1 MPKGS
6 RPGTRWDSVIKT
18 KKAGL
23 LTKLLVF
30 ALLVYS
36 IGALWNL
43 NARII
48 SAKEEVQVLKQQVE
62 AQGQHNTELSEA
74 IENSDDPDH
83 RKDIARQ
90 KLGLLEP
97 GEKVFYITD

>member
-1 MPKGS
+1 MFKP
-6 RPGTRWDSVIKT
+6 

-23 LTKLLVF
+23 LTKIVVF
-30 ALLVYS
+30 VLMAYAVV
-36 IGALWNL
+36 ALWNL
-43 NARII
+43 NSRIAH
-48 SAKEEVQVLKQQVE
+48 AKDEVTTLKQQVE
-62 AQGQHNTELSEA
+62 DQVQQNAELSDA
-74 IENSDDPDH
+74 IKNSDDPEH

>member
-1 MPKGS
+1 MF
-6 RPGTRWDSVIKT
+6 KT

-23 LTKLLVF
+23 LTKIVVF
-30 ALLVYS
+30 VLMAYA
-36 IGALWNL
+36 IFALWNL
-43 NARII
+43 NSRIAH
-48 SAKEEVQVLKQQVE
+48 AKDEVTSLKEQVE
-62 AQGQHNTELSEA
+62 MQTQQNAELSDA
-74 IENSDDPDH
+74 IKNSDDPEH

>member
-1 MPKGS
+1 ML
-6 RPGTRWDSVIKT
+6 KT

-23 LTKLLVF
+23 LTKLVVF
-30 ALLVYS
+30 VLLFYAVF
-36 IGALWNL
+36 ALWNL
-43 NARII
+43 NSRIAH
-48 SAKEEVQVLKQQVE
+48 AKDEVTSLKGQVETQKQQN
-62 AQGQHNTELSEA
+62 AELSDA
-74 IENSDDPDH
+74 IKNSNDPEH

>member
-1 MPKGS
+1 M
-6 RPGTRWDSVIKT
+6 IKT

-23 LTKLLVF
+23 LTKIVVL
-30 ALLVYS
+30 ALLTYS
-36 IGALWNL
+36 VIALWNL
-43 NARII
+43 NSRIVH
-48 SAKEEVQVLKQQVE
+48 AKDEVATLKQQVE
-62 AQGQHNTELSEA
+62 TQNQQNTELIDA
-74 IENSDDPDH
+74 IENSNDPEH

>member
-1 MPKGS
+1 ML
-6 RPGTRWDSVIKT
+6 KT

-23 LTKLLVF
+23 LTKIVVF
-30 ALLVYS
+30 VLMTYAVV
-36 IGALWNL
+36 ALWNL
-43 NARII
+43 NSRIAH
-48 SAKEEVQVLKQQVE
+48 AKDEVTTLKQQVE
-62 AQGQHNTELSEA
+62 DQVQQNAELSDA
-74 IENSDDPDH
+74 IKNSDDPEH